1 MATIKVLGKVK
12 ERNDCKEGDME
23 SEKLQVN
30 LKEIR
35 IMNFGDGFDAEGLL
49 TRRRKKRLY
58 RGIDWEKLGVLDNS
72 HKRIKLCLFEISR
85 DAFPEEIIETVMR
98 KYLAM
103 RQPPQ
108 EIPLC
113 LLKMFSRKRWDPPW
127 VFLHR
132 PIIQSQREF
141 PHYLV
146 LSGSRLGAAR
156 VGNGKPF
163 HKNCLFVFIE
173 P

>member
-1 MATIKVLGKVK
+1 
-12 ERNDCKEGDME
+12 ME
-23 SEKLQVN
+23 NKKLQVN
-30 LKEIR
+30 LREVR
-35 IMNFGDGFDAEGLL
+35 TVNFGDNYGSKGLL
-49 TRRRKKRLY
+49 TCRRKKRLY
-58 RGIDWEKLGVLDNS
+58 QGIDWEKLGILDS
-72 HKRIKLCLFEISR
+72 SRKKIKLCLFEISR
-85 DAFPEEIIETVMR
+85 DAFSEEIIETVIR
-98 KYLAM
+98 KC
-103 RQPPQ
+103 PTICHPSQ

-113 LLKMFSRKRWDPPW
+113 LLKMFPRKRWDPPW